1 MIIPISAHLISI
13 ENFFISCKFSSSK
26 LAYFVTLVTKTN
38 LNFYF
43 CTKLQ
48 KNMEYIYGTWHWSIS
63 GFLIGMTML
72 ILIYFGKSFGMSS
85 NLRTLCSMA
94 GAGKFSDFFKM
105 DWREQKWSLA
115 IVLGAI
121 VGGFIAYHF
130 LSNGSGVNLNP
141 ETITQ
146 LQSLGIDAPN
156 GKLLPDALFSIE
168 TLQSPKGFAIL
179 QIGGL
184 LIGFGTRYAGGCT
197 SGHAISGLS
206 NFQLPSLVAVIGF
219 FIGGLVMAH
228 FLLPII
234 FKTI

>member
-1 MIIPISAHLISI
+1 
-13 ENFFISCKFSSSK
+13 
-26 LAYFVTLVTKTN
+26 
-38 LNFYF
+38 
-43 CTKLQ
+43 
-48 KNMEYIYGTWHWSIS
+48 MEYIYGTWHWSIS

-105 DWREQKWSLA
+105 DWREQKWSLS

-141 ETITQ
+141 DTITK
-146 LQSLGIDAPN
+146 LQSLGIDPPN
-156 GKLLPDALFSIE
+156 GKLLPDSLFSIE

-179 QIGGL
+179 LIGGL

-234 FKTI
+234 FKII